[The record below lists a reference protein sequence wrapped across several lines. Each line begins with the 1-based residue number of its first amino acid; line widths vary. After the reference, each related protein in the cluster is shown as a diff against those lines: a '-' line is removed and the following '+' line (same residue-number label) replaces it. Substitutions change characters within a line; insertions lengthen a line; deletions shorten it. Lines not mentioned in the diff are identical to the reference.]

1 MNFEMSD
8 LDAPRPTA
16 TSRVSR
22 RWGVVLNYASLAVF
36 LACLH
41 IVKSTGFRPIPAG
54 AGTAALALLALSFV
68 RVHWKTGLWRMTHSR
83 TEELDERQSQIAHE
97 ALRISYS
104 GFTVIALSTLLL
116 LSLLREDF
124 PLFDRVSLIGL
135 TAVLLYLAHT
145 LPGSVLA
152 WREAEI

>member
-1 MNFEMSD
+1 MNFEISD
-8 LDAPRPTA
+8 LDVPRPYTI
-16 TSRVSR
+16 SRALR
-22 RWGVVLNYASLAVF
+22 RWGVVLNYASLTVC

-41 IVKSTGFRPIPAG
+41 LVKSTGFRPIPAG
-54 AGTAALALLALSFV
+54 AGAAALAFLVLSFV
-68 RVHWKTGLWRMTHSR
+68 RLHWKTGLWRLTHSG
-83 TEELDERQSQIAHE
+83 TDGLDERQNQVAHE

-104 GFTVIALSTLLL
+104 GFSVISLSVLLL

-135 TAVLLYLAHT
+135 TASLLYFAHT

-152 WREAEI
+152 WRETEI